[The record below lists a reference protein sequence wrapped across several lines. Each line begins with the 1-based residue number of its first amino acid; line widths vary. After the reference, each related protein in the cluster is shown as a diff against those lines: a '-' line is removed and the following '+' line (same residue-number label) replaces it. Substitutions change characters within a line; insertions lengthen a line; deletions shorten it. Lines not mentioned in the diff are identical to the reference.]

1 LKILVDTNVLLR
13 FVNPSEA
20 NHERIV
26 SALNKH
32 LTIGNQLGHTPQN
45 RRELWNVATR
55 PMAMNGLG
63 TTPEQALRMLVSV
76 SEFIELWD
84 DVPGIHNLWMHFVRS
99 QNVRGVQVHDAN
111 LAAAAVIHG
120 ATHIMTLNERDFSR
134 YSAFGLVTLSPFS

>member
-1 LKILVDTNVLLR
+1 
-13 FVNPSEA
+13 
-20 NHERIV
+20 
-26 SALNKH
+26 
-32 LTIGNQLGHTPQN
+32 
-45 RRELWNVATR
+45 
-55 PMAMNGLG
+55 MAMNGLG

-84 DVPGIHNLWMHFVRS
+84 DAPGIHNLWMHFVRS

-134 YSAFGLVTLSPFS
+134 CSAFGLVTLSPFS